1 MTTKHVANTAVQ
13 NHVGGHDSKKA
24 PLWEFLGIASPHL
37 YFELDSLAKK
47 ERKQIKLRVNLTLSI
62 IYYNFSFSIDILI
75 IS

>member
-13 NHVGGHDSKKA
+13 NHVGGDDSNKA
-24 PLWEFLGIASPHL
+24 PLWQFLGIAFLHL